1 MKILV
6 AALAFMTIALG
17 GNAMIETLST
27 TNLAH
32 GADLIVMADVIA
44 VKSVGVKD
52 NKLEVIA
59 NLARVNEPLKGGAA
73 VGEELKIKTWRG
85 IEDSVILKEG
95 SRVLLFLRKK
105 EGHYTVFNGPQGC
118 WPIDAEGNFSGMGQG
133 ITLEQV
139 KDAISSPPPAIS
151 THTPVMF

>member
-1 MKILV
+1 MKLLV
-6 AALAFMTIALG
+6 ATLAFMTISFW

-27 TNLAH
+27 ANLAH
-32 GADLIVMADVIA
+32 GADLIVLADVIA
-44 VKSVGVKD
+44 VKSVGLKE

-59 NLARVNEPLKGGAA
+59 NLAKVNEPLKGGAA

-85 IEDSVILKEG
+85 IEDSVFLKEG

-105 EGHYTVFNGPQGC
+105 DGHYTVFNGPQGC
-118 WPIDAEGNFSGMGQG
+118 WPIDEKGNFSGMGHG

-139 KDAISSPPPAIS
+139 KDAISSPPPVIS